1 MESRIPVGISSCL
14 LGEEVRYNGGHK
26 KDSYITGTLSE
37 YFDLRPL
44 CPEVG
49 IGMGVPRP
57 PIRLIA
63 TDSGPRAVG
72 VKDASMDVTDKLR
85 AFAEEQQTPLAG
97 LDGYILKR
105 ASPSCGMERVK
116 LFNARGMPENRGV
129 GIFAASLMQQF
140 PNLPVE
146 EEGRLGD
153 PRLRE
158 NFVQRVFVYHRW
170 RKLVTSGMT
179 VSGLTEFH
187 ARLKLSLMSH
197 DQNQCRSLGQ
207 LAANASRGDVTEI
220 GGQYISGVMQTLKK
234 VATRK
239 NHVNVLQHIQGY
251 LKRHLDAED
260 KQELLET
267 IQGYYRGEVPLI
279 VPLTLLKHFFRR
291 SPNTYIQ
298 QSWYMQPYPAELR
311 LRNLL

>member
-1 MESRIPVGISSCL
+1 VGISSCL

-26 KDSYITGTLSE
+26 KDNYITGTLSQ
-37 YFDLRPL
+37 YFELRPM

-72 VKDASMDVTDKLR
+72 VKDAAIDVTDELVS
-85 AFAEEQQTPLAG
+85 FATDQQHFLAE

-105 ASPSCGMERVK
+105 GSPSCGMERVK
-116 LFNARGMPENRGV
+116 LFNAKGIPENRGV
-129 GIFAASLMQQF
+129 GLFAASLIRLL
-140 PNLPVE
+140 PNLPLE

-153 PRLRE
+153 ARLRE

-170 RKLVTSGMT
+170 RKLVQQ
-179 VSGLTEFH
+179 GLNVASLTTFH
-187 ARLKLSLMSH
+187 AQLKLILMSH
-197 DQNQCRSLGQ
+197 DQNQCRSLGK
-207 LAANASRGDVTEI
+207 LVAGASKAEVNETGYR
-220 GGQYISGVMQTLKK
+220 YISGAMQTLKK
-234 VATRK
+234 IATRK
-239 NHVNVLQHIQGY
+239 NHVNVMQHIQGY
-251 LKRHLDAED
+251 LKQNLDPDD

-267 IQGYYRGEVPLI
+267 IQAYHRDEIPLV
-279 VPLTLLKHFFRR
+279 VPLTLLKHFFRK
-291 SPNTYIQ
+291 SPDAYIER
-298 QSWYMQPYPAELR
+298 SWYMNPYPAELK